1 MLYLLSYPHSSSLVK
16 IFNKDSSQP
25 INTVHLL
32 NLFFQLCL
40 LEQEE
45 HPPEGNETHHRHNDD
60 LINTVDRSSP
70 LFPNRPLKHKMHLN
84 DLCAGTGNQFNLIQ
98 QPTYPADA
106 SSAQSINQQQSAN
119 LHTSLNTSLNSS
131 LNTGQTGP
139 QTGLPNQLGFQ
150 GQLADNSSQL
160 NSSLS
165 SSSGVGCTSSSSSGL
180 GTTSSLFSNSS
191 SGLSNNPNHSTM
203 NGNSSHNGSVANHV
217 LLPLSELGGGGGHGL
232 QRAQLISNL
241 NGSSNQ
247 YTTLTFPNNHHYYSS
262 TSSPSSVNTAGTGS
276 TLPSTVPIN
285 GQSANQSANSAM
297 NASLN
302 GSLNGSKVYAVQNAP
317 MLSNDNVY
325 CQTTSFTNSAI
336 MDNTSMPVTGHY
348 QLLTGKHQQ
357 SNYHLPNG
365 LTPSVYSTMANSSPS
380 NSYLLQT
387 VPANQSPNYAGN
399 LHQQSLNY
407 LNHDELNK
415 QFNLNASA
423 QFDLICDN
431 RLVSPVYSKL
441 SPNSNSLIK
450 ECLITNA
457 ENALNRNS
465 SKFIELTS
473 SQNSTASVYSDTL
486 KSRLAGSQSSKD
498 NLKMLQ
504 AASTG
509 LDLLNCDKTYN
520 EIIKASGDQ
529 LKSRT
534 DSLGKLNEGRCKE
547 VCKNR
552 KKCKDKCTCR
562 PVKSDKSG
570 LKEQAAQQQCQ
581 LATKVAKSGHWCCS
595 SSGDNPRKQGI
606 WLILLATCILVL
618 LLGFLTLTS
627 NAKFASLLGKSLCFL
642 LSATISGQK
651 FGFISIQTLK
661 NF

>member
-1 MLYLLSYPHSSSLVK
+1 
-16 IFNKDSSQP
+16 
-25 INTVHLL
+25 
-32 NLFFQLCL
+32 
-40 LEQEE
+40 
-45 HPPEGNETHHRHNDD
+45 
-60 LINTVDRSSP
+60 
-70 LFPNRPLKHKMHLN
+70 MHLN

-106 SSAQSINQQQSAN
+106 LPPSAQSINQQQQQPQSAN
-119 LHTSLNTSLNSS
+119 LHTSLNTSLNAGLQS
-131 LNTGQTGP
+131 
-139 QTGLPNQLGFQ
+139 GLPNQQLFQ
-150 GQLADNSSQL
+150 GGQQLADNSSQL

-180 GTTSSLFSNSS
+180 GTTSSLFSSNSS

-203 NGNSSHNGSVANHV
+203 NGNSNLNGGSLANHHV
-217 LLPLSELGGGGGHGL
+217 LLPLADLNGGGHGL

-262 TSSPSSVNTAGTGS
+262 TSSPSSVNTVGTGS

-285 GQSANQSANSAM
+285 GQSANQSANNLL

-302 GSLNGSKVYAVQNAP
+302 GSLNGNLNGLSNKQVYAVQNAP
-317 MLSNDNVY
+317 LLSNDSVY

-336 MDNTSMPVTGHY
+336 MDNNSLPVTGHY
-348 QLLTGKHQQ
+348 QLLTNKHQQ

-365 LTPSVYSTMANSSPS
+365 LTPSAYSTLATHHSPA

-399 LHQQSLNY
+399 LHPPSLNY
-407 LNHDELNK
+407 LNHDDLNK
-415 QFNLNASA
+415 QGFNLNPSA

-431 RLVSPVYSKL
+431 RLMSPVYSKL

-473 SQNSTASVYSDTL
+473 SQNSTVSVYSDTL

-498 NLKMLQ
+498 NLKLLQ

-520 EIIKASGDQ
+520 EIIKSGDQ
-529 LKSRT
+529 LKGRT
-534 DSLGKLNEGRCKE
+534 DSLGKLADGRCKE

-552 KKCKDKCTCR
+552 KKCKNKCSCR
-562 PVKSDKSG
+562 PVKSDKSA
-570 LKEQAAQQQCQ
+570 LKDQACQQQCQ
-581 LATKVAKSGHWCCS
+581 LATKVVKSGHWCCS

-618 LLGFLTLTS
+618 LLGFLTLTTS
-627 NAKFASLLGKSLCFL
+627 SKFTSLLGKSRFVFS
-642 LSATISGQK
+642 SATLSGRN
-651 FGFISIQTLK
+651 SSA
-661 NF
+661 